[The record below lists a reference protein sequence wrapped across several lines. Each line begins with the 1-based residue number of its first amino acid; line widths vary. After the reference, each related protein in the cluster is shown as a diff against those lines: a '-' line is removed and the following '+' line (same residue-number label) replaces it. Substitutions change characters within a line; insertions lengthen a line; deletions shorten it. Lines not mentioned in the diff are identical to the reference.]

1 MSKTTKVILIV
12 AGIVLFLGFAAWLLV
27 PRALLAFGNYTIVRD
42 VGPAA
47 EYFTEY
53 GVLSED
59 VQTID
64 NGHIAIDI
72 PVYYVQKDTDLE
84 VGGIYYDPEKTKGII
99 LMGADDMSDMN
110 LLNEENLGEGLTDM
124 QFSIGME
131 QLTEGFEALGNGL
144 PDCAYHTYKCMKML
158 DKEDY
163 SFWNL
168 NQAAAFLVTG
178 TLKNILMQYETTL
191 VYETE
196 EICGFVE
203 YTQMEDGEY
212 KVLLEIYRTDDL
224 NTVSSVILSVK
235 DLDAAYA
242 VMNSARRCEEDLSK

>member
-1 MSKTTKVILIV
+1 MKKTTKIILIIV
-12 AGIVLFLGFAAWLLV
+12 SIVLFLGFAAWLLI
-27 PRALLAFGNYTIVRD
+27 PRVLLAVGNYAIVRD

-53 GVLSED
+53 DVLCED

-72 PVYYVQKDTDLE
+72 PAYYLKKDTELE
-84 VGGIYYDPEKTKGII
+84 SVEIYYDPDTNRGIL
-99 LMGADDMSDMN
+99 LMDTDDMSDMN

-124 QFSIGME
+124 QFNIGMD
-131 QLTEGFEALGNGL
+131 QLTKGFEALGNGL
-144 PDCAYHTYKCMKML
+144 PDCAYNTYKCMKML
-158 DKEDY
+158 DAEDN
-163 SFWNL
+163 SFWNF

-178 TLKNILMQYETTL
+178 TLKNILAQYETSL
-191 VYETE
+191 VYETD

-224 NTVSSVILSVK
+224 NTVSSVILAVE
-235 DLDAAYA
+235 DLDVAYA
-242 VMNSARRCEEDLSK
+242 VMNSARGCVPAQD